1 MSAAIRL
8 ETFDDISPIKKFMAL
23 FDTVDT
29 DQNGEIHKD
38 EADAYLDELVK
49 THPEAAA
56 TLEENFDKY
65 RGYNSEGDDD
75 SMDRS
80 EMATMSVSKMF
91 RRVAGEDGLLTKD
104 EAEALIANCK
114 QPAVAAEM
122 ERLYN
127 SCTNDGEYHLTLV
140 DAEFC
145 FSHAVEKWIENVSA
159 KNHVVEG
166 LEQIAEIAMHAIEE
180 VEESMMSHANY
191 KEEASHAEDEEEAPH
206 DQNAITDN
214 ACTTVSENG
223 NAYHLSELRRVAG
236 DEYMLED

>member
-1 MSAAIRL
+1 
-8 ETFDDISPIKKFMAL
+8 
-23 FDTVDT
+23 
-29 DQNGEIHKD
+29 
-38 EADAYLDELVK
+38 
-49 THPEAAA
+49 
-56 TLEENFDKY
+56 
-65 RGYNSEGDDD
+65 
-75 SMDRS
+75 
-80 EMATMSVSKMF
+80 
-91 RRVAGEDGLLTKD
+91 
-104 EAEALIANCK
+104 
-114 QPAVAAEM
+114 
-122 ERLYN
+122 
-127 SCTNDGEYHLTLV
+127 V

-191 KEEASHAEDEEEAPH
+191 KEEDMSHTDSEEEAPH
-206 DQNAITDN
+206 DQNSITDN